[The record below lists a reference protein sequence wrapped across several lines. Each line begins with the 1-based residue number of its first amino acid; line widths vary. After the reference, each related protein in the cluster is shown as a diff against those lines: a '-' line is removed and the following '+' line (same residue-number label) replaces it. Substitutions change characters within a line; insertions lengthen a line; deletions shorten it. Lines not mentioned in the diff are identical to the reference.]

1 MNRRTN
7 QRESVQLNCRLTG
20 PGKNTR
26 KIRGKTVNISRHGL
40 LTVLVEPTT
49 PTLDF
54 LQPGKMWTVEVQLP
68 SDHPFEPKCMHCQA
82 TVMRVSSATNSG
94 DVRVAF
100 KINYMK
106 FQNYGGATLQDFAA
120 DLAIV
125 HHPN

>member
-1 MNRRTN
+1 MNRRTK

-20 PGKNTR
+20 PGKNSR
-26 KIRGKTVNISRHGL
+26 KIQGKTLNISRHGL

-54 LQPGKMWTVEVQLP
+54 LQVGKMWTIEVQLP
-68 SDHPFEPKCMHCQA
+68 TDHPFEPKCMHCQA
-82 TVMRVSSATNSG
+82 TVTRVSPNDGG
-94 DVRVAF
+94 DVQVAF

-106 FQNYGGATLQDFAA
+106 FQNYGGTTIPEFAA

-125 HHPN
+125 RQPN

>member
-1 MNRRTN
+1 MNRRSN

-20 PGKNTR
+20 PGKNSR
-26 KIRGKTVNISRHGL
+26 KIQGKTVNISRHGL
-40 LTVLVEPTT
+40 LTVLVVPTT

-82 TVMRVSSATNSG
+82 TVMRVSPGNEG
-94 DVRVAF
+94 DVKVAF

-106 FQNYGGATLQDFAA
+106 FQNYGGAALTDFAA

-125 HHPN
+125 RQPN